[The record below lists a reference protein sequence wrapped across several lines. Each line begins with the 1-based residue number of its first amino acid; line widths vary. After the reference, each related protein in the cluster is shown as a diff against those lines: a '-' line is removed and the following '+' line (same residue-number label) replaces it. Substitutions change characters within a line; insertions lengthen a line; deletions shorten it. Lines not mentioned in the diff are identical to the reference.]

1 MKEFLKRVKL
11 CDHLTTELQILKS
24 EFVKELK
31 NHVDDGETGIFSDSF
46 DMFSSSK
53 NEYKGKINIEGF
65 KIKRK
70 RKFFDMNL
78 NMAVASG
85 KYEQKGETLTIET
98 EINGFNTMMI
108 LFYVF
113 CILIYSVLL
122 IGFLTAD
129 EIGGNMPR
137 ILALPFLLFHAA
149 LVMGI
154 PYLMLRRSTQRL
166 KRELE
171 REFYYVTKK

>member
-1 MKEFLKRVKL
+1 MKEFLERVKL
-11 CDHLTTELQILKS
+11 SDHLTTELQILKS
-24 EFVKELK
+24 KFVKELK
-31 NHVDDGETGIFSDSF
+31 NHVDEGETGIFSSSF

-53 NEYKGKINIEGF
+53 NEYKGKVNNEGF

-70 RKFFDMNL
+70 RRFFDMNL

-85 KYEQKGETLTIET
+85 KYEQKGEILMIET

-113 CILIYSVLL
+113 CIFIYSVLI
-122 IGFLTAD
+122 IGFVTAD

-137 ILALPFLLFHAA
+137 VFALPFILFHAA

-154 PYLMLRRSTQRL
+154 PYFMMRQSTQRL

-171 REFYYVTKK
+171 REFYYLTKK